1 MQVQTARL
9 TLKPL
14 PESAAAAIPHDRET
28 AAEILGASVPGDWP
42 LPDLLEVLQSLV
54 RNEPYG
60 PWVMIDRELA
70 TVVGDVGFHGPPQKE
85 CVEIGYAVLPQFR
98 RRGYATEAAGAI
110 VEWALAQP
118 GITEV
123 LARCDTGN
131 PGSIATLERN
141 GFRRTAEAGGTIQWR
156 RK

>member
-14 PESAAAAIPHDRET
+14 PARVAAAIPHDRAT
-28 AAEILGASVPGDWP
+28 AAEIVGARILDDWP
-42 LPDLLEVLQSLV
+42 LPDLLEVLENLV
-54 RNEPYG
+54 RNEPFG
-60 PWVMIDRELA
+60 AWVMIDRDLA
-70 TVVGDVGFHGPPQKE
+70 TVVGDVGFHGPPQDGR
-85 CVEIGYAVLPQFR
+85 VEIGYAVMPQFR
-98 RRGYATEAAGAI
+98 RRGYATEASGAL

-123 LARCDTGN
+123 VARCDADN

-141 GFRRTAEAGGTIQWR
+141 GFERTGEDRETIRWR
-156 RK
+156 RR